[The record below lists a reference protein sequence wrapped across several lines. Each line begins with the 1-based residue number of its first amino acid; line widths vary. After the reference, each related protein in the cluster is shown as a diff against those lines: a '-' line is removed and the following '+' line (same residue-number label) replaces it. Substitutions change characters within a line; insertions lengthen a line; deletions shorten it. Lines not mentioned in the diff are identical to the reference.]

1 MEQNWVKRSTTL
13 LMYIVL
19 PIGIILAC
27 GAVETPPAPPP
38 PAQPIAPAAAP
49 PAATAL
55 PVQKAEAKK
64 AAQPEPAA
72 RPKPSLKNTPTSNLE
87 TNQQIGKGTITERE
101 APMRKTEIGYKYV
114 PSPQIPGV
122 YWD

>member
-13 LMYIVL
+13 LIYIGL
-19 PIGIILAC
+19 TIGIILAC
-27 GAVETPPAPPP
+27 GAVETPPEPPP

-64 AAQPEPAA
+64 AAQLNLLLGQNLLLKIPLRLILKQINKLE
-72 RPKPSLKNTPTSNLE
+72 RGRLPKEK
-87 TNQQIGKGTITERE
+87 
-101 APMRKTEIGYKYV
+101 
-114 PSPQIPGV
+114 PQ
-122 YWD
+122 